1 MNRLTETEAEAVAAA
16 QDVSRRAG
24 LLHHLL
30 LNIIALIVAAGGYVA
45 HEHFKL
51 AGEKTPALVALVVAA
66 VCAFMPLRSLLGAVL
81 SVERRALHAFHAVGA
96 LALAGLGAA
105 GVYSSPGLMSHAAMA
120 PFALM
125 GAAQAVMHQDHPR
138 NAEQAAALRRFASSL
153 PEVAQFTSGDLTSP
167 ANAQRAVIVLTDL
180 IGKAEALGETEL
192 RADPNFQSAWAQ
204 ATTRAGLGLG
214 LDSIDQAIDRLA
226 KNPAAAGAVPQLRR
240 ELAHARDLA
249 RGRDR

>member
-1 MNRLTETEAEAVAAA
+1 MNRLAEAGTDAAA
-16 QDVSRRAG
+16 HELPQRPG
-24 LLHHLL
+24 LLHHLF
-30 LNIIALIVAAGGYVA
+30 LNVVALTVAAGAFVA
-45 HEHFKL
+45 HEHFRL
-51 AGEKTPALVALVVAA
+51 AGAKTPALVALGVAA

-81 SVERRALHAFHAVGA
+81 GVERRALHAVHGVGA

-125 GAAQAVMHQDHPR
+125 GAAQAIMHQDHPR

-153 PEVAQFTSGDLTSP
+153 PEVAQFTSGDLASP
-167 ANAQRAVIVLTDL
+167 ANAQRAVSVLTDL
-180 IGKAEALGETEL
+180 IGKAEVLGETEL
-192 RADPNFQSAWAQ
+192 KADPNFQSAWAQ

-214 LDSIDQAIDRLA
+214 LDSIDGALDRLA

-240 ELAHARDLA
+240 ELAHARELA
-249 RGRDR
+249 RGRRP